1 MISDLAHWS
10 KFSSL
15 WIVNHVGLSTRGEV
29 SNGTWSTVEGIQSA
43 LQVSLE
49 GVGLLVS
56 DPALVVLVEV
66 VPGIFEVCLQEVGHF
81 GGPEL
86 VSGFQDG
93 SCSESGLI
101 LHEEFL
107 ASLVTG

>member
-43 LQVSLE
+43 LQISLE
-49 GVGLLVS
+49 GMGFFVS

-66 VPGIFEVCLQEVGHF
+66 VPGIFEVGLQEVGHF
-81 GGPEL
+81 IR
-86 VSGFQDG
+86 S
-93 SCSESGLI
+93 
-101 LHEEFL
+101 
-107 ASLVTG
+107 